1 MSAKPRYGTEA
12 LSGAD
17 RLRLH
22 RRRTAERNRVTAEL
36 IVALLAE
43 VPADVRQTYETDPV
57 FGPIITKA
65 REATATTSIPMGG
78 EK

>member
-22 RRRTAERNRVTAEL
+22 RQRTAERNRATAEL

-43 VPADVRQTYETDPV
+43 VPVDVRQTYEQDPV
-57 FGPIITKA
+57 YGPVITKA
-65 REATATTSIPMGG
+65 IELASTARGTQI
-78 EK
+78 